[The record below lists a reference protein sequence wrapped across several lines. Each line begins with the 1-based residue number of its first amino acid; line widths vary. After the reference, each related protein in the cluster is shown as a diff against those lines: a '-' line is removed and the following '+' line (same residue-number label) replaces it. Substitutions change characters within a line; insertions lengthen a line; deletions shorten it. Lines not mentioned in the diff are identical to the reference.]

1 MGWIEGL
8 LEIAVMV
15 LLAVALPLVV
25 RLERTLAAVRR
36 DRAVL
41 EGSAGNLTEATRMA
55 EAASIRLRAAAEGGG
70 RQLAERLAVAEP
82 LRDDLRYLVERAE
95 SLADR
100 LEALVSA
107 ARPLAQDLPPADPPA
122 TPAFAPAAEA
132 GRSQAERALL
142 RALGRGR

>member
-1 MGWIEGL
+1 MGWTEWMLQCVVIL
-8 LEIAVMV
+8 
-15 LLAVALPLVV
+15 LLAAALPLVL

-41 EGSAGNLTEATRMA
+41 EGSAGNLGEATRLA

-70 RQLAERLAVAEP
+70 RQLAEKLAAAEP

-95 SLADR
+95 AMADR
-100 LEALVSA
+100 LEAAVRA
-107 ARPLAQDLPPADPPA
+107 ARPMAQEPASEQ
-122 TPAFAPAAEA
+122 APAEA

-142 RALGRGR
+142 RALRMGR